1 MISLIIP
8 EPVGSQSARRRRQRI
23 IHDDR
28 PAINLCAQ
36 ARTTNALESARTY
49 SGSGNLQEKME
60 LLHGYYLEDLKVGMS
75 ASYGR
80 TVTETDIANFAG
92 VSGDTNPLH
101 LNAEF
106 AANTRFKQR
115 IAHGMLSA
123 AYISTLIGTRLPGP
137 GCLYISQMLRFT
149 APVRI
154 GDTVIATATVTD
166 IDTARRRVKLSTVC
180 RVGDTV
186 VVDGE
191 AETLLES
198 RAIKHA

>member
-1 MISLIIP
+1 MHPSL
-8 EPVGSQSARRRRQRI
+8 Q
-23 IHDDR
+23 
-28 PAINLCAQ
+28 
-36 ARTTNALESARTY
+36 
-49 SGSGNLQEKME
+49 
-60 LLHGYYLEDLKVGMS
+60 LLHGYYLEDLKTGMS
-75 ASYGR
+75 TSYGR

-106 AANTRFKQR
+106 AATTRFKQR

-137 GCLYISQMLRFT
+137 GCLYISQSLRFV

-180 RVGDTV
+180 RVGETV

-191 AETLLES
+191 AETLVET
-198 RAIKHA
+198 RAKHGT

>member
-1 MISLIIP
+1 LHPSL
-8 EPVGSQSARRRRQRI
+8 Q
-23 IHDDR
+23 
-28 PAINLCAQ
+28 
-36 ARTTNALESARTY
+36 
-49 SGSGNLQEKME
+49 
-60 LLHGYYLEDLKVGMS
+60 LLHGYYLEDLKTGMS
-75 ASYGR
+75 TSYGR

-106 AANTRFKQR
+106 AATTRFKQR

-137 GCLYISQMLRFT
+137 GCLYISQSLRFV

-191 AETLLES
+191 AETLVET
-198 RAIKHA
+198 RAKHGT

>member
-1 MISLIIP
+1 MP
-8 EPVGSQSARRRRQRI
+8 DTM
-23 IHDDR
+23 H
-28 PAINLCAQ
+28 
-36 ARTTNALESARTY
+36 
-49 SGSGNLQEKME
+49 
-60 LLHGYYLEDLKVGMS
+60 LLHGYFIEDLKVGMTT
-75 ASYGR
+75 SYGR

-106 AANTRFKQR
+106 AAATRFKQR

-137 GCLYISQMLRFT
+137 GCLYISQTLHFL

-154 GDTVIATATVTD
+154 GDTVIATATITEVN
-166 IDTARRRVKLSTVC
+166 AAHRRVKLSTVC
-180 RVGDTV
+180 KVGDIV

-191 AETLLES
+191 AETLVPS
-198 RAIKHA
+198 RAKPGV

>member
-1 MISLIIP
+1 
-8 EPVGSQSARRRRQRI
+8 
-23 IHDDR
+23 
-28 PAINLCAQ
+28 
-36 ARTTNALESARTY
+36 
-49 SGSGNLQEKME
+49 ME

-75 ASYGR
+75 TSYGR

-106 AANTRFKQR
+106 AASTRFKQR

-137 GCLYISQMLRFT
+137 GCLYISQTLRFT

-186 VVDGE
+186 VVEGE
-191 AETLLES
+191 AETLLET
-198 RAIKHA
+198 RAKHA

>member
-1 MISLIIP
+1 MHPSL
-8 EPVGSQSARRRRQRI
+8 Q
-23 IHDDR
+23 
-28 PAINLCAQ
+28 
-36 ARTTNALESARTY
+36 
-49 SGSGNLQEKME
+49 
-60 LLHGYYLEDLKVGMS
+60 LLHGYYLEDLKTGMS
-75 ASYGR
+75 TSYGR

-106 AANTRFKQR
+106 AATTRFKQR

-137 GCLYISQMLRFT
+137 GCLYISQSLRFV

-166 IDTARRRVKLSTVC
+166 IDTARRRVKLSTIC

-191 AETLLES
+191 AETLVET
-198 RAIKHA
+198 RAKHGT

>member
-1 MISLIIP
+1 
-8 EPVGSQSARRRRQRI
+8 
-23 IHDDR
+23 
-28 PAINLCAQ
+28 
-36 ARTTNALESARTY
+36 
-49 SGSGNLQEKME
+49 ME
-60 LLHGYYLEDLKVGMS
+60 LCHGYYLEDLKVGMS
-75 ASYGR
+75 TSYGR

-137 GCLYISQMLRFT
+137 GCLYISQTLRFT

-180 RVGDTV
+180 RVGDIV

-198 RAIKHA
+198 REKRA

>member
-1 MISLIIP
+1 MISLIIL
-8 EPVGSQSARRRRQRI
+8 EPAGSRSAQRRREGI
-23 IHDDR
+23 IHDDG
-28 PAINLCAQ
+28 PAINFCGQTQTA
-36 ARTTNALESARTY
+36 NALESART
-49 SGSGNLQEKME
+49 SRRSAILQEKME

-75 ASYGR
+75 TSYGR

-137 GCLYISQMLRFT
+137 GCLYISQTLRFT

-166 IDTARRRVKLSTVC
+166 IDTTRRRVKLSTVC

-198 RAIKHA
+198 RAKHA

>member
-1 MISLIIP
+1 MP
-8 EPVGSQSARRRRQRI
+8 DTM
-23 IHDDR
+23 H
-28 PAINLCAQ
+28 
-36 ARTTNALESARTY
+36 
-49 SGSGNLQEKME
+49 
-60 LLHGYYLEDLKVGMS
+60 LLHGYFIEDLKEGMS
-75 ASYGR
+75 TSYGR

-106 AANTRFKQR
+106 AATTRFKQR

-137 GCLYISQMLRFT
+137 GCLYISQTLHFL

-154 GDTVIATATVTD
+154 GDTVVATATITEVN
-166 IDTARRRVKLSTVC
+166 AAHRRVKLSTVC
-180 RVGDTV
+180 KVGDIV

-191 AETLLES
+191 AETLVPS
-198 RAIKHA
+198 RVKPGV

>member
-1 MISLIIP
+1 LHPSL
-8 EPVGSQSARRRRQRI
+8 Q
-23 IHDDR
+23 
-28 PAINLCAQ
+28 
-36 ARTTNALESARTY
+36 
-49 SGSGNLQEKME
+49 
-60 LLHGYYLEDLKVGMS
+60 LLHGYYLEDLKPGMS
-75 ASYGR
+75 TSYGR
-80 TVTETDIANFAG
+80 TVTETDIANFSG

-106 AANTRFKQR
+106 AATTRFKQR

-137 GCLYISQMLRFT
+137 GCLYISQSLRFV

-191 AETLLES
+191 AETLVET
-198 RAIKHA
+198 RARHAS

>member
-1 MISLIIP
+1 
-8 EPVGSQSARRRRQRI
+8 
-23 IHDDR
+23 
-28 PAINLCAQ
+28 
-36 ARTTNALESARTY
+36 
-49 SGSGNLQEKME
+49 ME
-60 LLHGYYLEDLKVGMS
+60 LLHGYYLEDLKTGMS

-106 AANTRFKQR
+106 AMSTRFKER

-137 GCLYISQMLRFT
+137 GCLYISQTLKFL

-154 GDTVIATATVTD
+154 GDTVIATATVTG
-166 IDTARRRVKLSTVC
+166 IDAARRRVKLSTVC

-191 AETLLES
+191 AETLLET
-198 RAIKHA
+198 RAKPAA

>member
-1 MISLIIP
+1 LHPSL
-8 EPVGSQSARRRRQRI
+8 Q
-23 IHDDR
+23 
-28 PAINLCAQ
+28 
-36 ARTTNALESARTY
+36 
-49 SGSGNLQEKME
+49 
-60 LLHGYYLEDLKVGMS
+60 LLHGYYLEDLKTGMS
-75 ASYGR
+75 TSYGR

-106 AANTRFKQR
+106 AATTRFKQR

-137 GCLYISQMLRFT
+137 GCLYISQSLRFV

-166 IDTARRRVKLSTVC
+166 IDTARRRVKLSTIC

-191 AETLLES
+191 AETLVET
-198 RAIKHA
+198 RAKHGT

>member
-1 MISLIIP
+1 MP
-8 EPVGSQSARRRRQRI
+8 DTMQ
-23 IHDDR
+23 
-28 PAINLCAQ
+28 
-36 ARTTNALESARTY
+36 
-49 SGSGNLQEKME
+49 
-60 LLHGYYLEDLKVGMS
+60 LLHGYFIEDLKVGMS
-75 ASYGR
+75 TSYGR

-106 AANTRFKQR
+106 AATTRFKQR

-137 GCLYISQMLRFT
+137 GCLYISQTLHFL

-154 GDTVIATATVTD
+154 GDTVVATATITEVN
-166 IDTARRRVKLSTVC
+166 AAHRRVKLSTVC
-180 RVGDTV
+180 KVGDIV

-191 AETLLES
+191 AETLVPS
-198 RAIKHA
+198 RAKPGV

>member
-1 MISLIIP
+1 MHPSL
-8 EPVGSQSARRRRQRI
+8 Q
-23 IHDDR
+23 
-28 PAINLCAQ
+28 
-36 ARTTNALESARTY
+36 
-49 SGSGNLQEKME
+49 
-60 LLHGYYLEDLKVGMS
+60 LLHGYYIEDLKPGMS
-75 ASYGR
+75 TSYGR

-106 AANTRFKQR
+106 AATTRFKQR

-123 AYISTLIGTRLPGP
+123 AYISTLIGNRLPGP
-137 GCLYISQMLRFT
+137 GCLYISQSLRFV

-154 GDTVIATATVTD
+154 GDTVIATATITD

-191 AETLLES
+191 AETLVET
-198 RAIKHA
+198 RAKHGA

>member
-1 MISLIIP
+1 
-8 EPVGSQSARRRRQRI
+8 
-23 IHDDR
+23 
-28 PAINLCAQ
+28 
-36 ARTTNALESARTY
+36 
-49 SGSGNLQEKME
+49 ME

-75 ASYGR
+75 TSYGR

-137 GCLYISQMLRFT
+137 GCLYISQTLRFT

-180 RVGDTV
+180 RVGDIV

-198 RAIKHA
+198 REKRA

>member
-1 MISLIIP
+1 
-8 EPVGSQSARRRRQRI
+8 
-23 IHDDR
+23 
-28 PAINLCAQ
+28 
-36 ARTTNALESARTY
+36 
-49 SGSGNLQEKME
+49 ME

>member
-1 MISLIIP
+1 
-8 EPVGSQSARRRRQRI
+8 
-23 IHDDR
+23 
-28 PAINLCAQ
+28 
-36 ARTTNALESARTY
+36 
-49 SGSGNLQEKME
+49 ME

-75 ASYGR
+75 TSYGR

-106 AANTRFKQR
+106 AATTRFKQR

-137 GCLYISQMLRFT
+137 GCLYISQSLRFT

-154 GDTVIATATVTD
+154 GDTVIATATVID
-166 IDTARRRVKLSTVC
+166 IDAARRRVKLSTVC

-186 VVDGE
+186 VVEGE
-191 AETLLES
+191 AETLLET
-198 RAIKHA
+198 RAKHA

>member
-1 MISLIIP
+1 MHPSL
-8 EPVGSQSARRRRQRI
+8 Q
-23 IHDDR
+23 
-28 PAINLCAQ
+28 
-36 ARTTNALESARTY
+36 
-49 SGSGNLQEKME
+49 
-60 LLHGYYLEDLKVGMS
+60 LLHGYYLEDLKTGMS
-75 ASYGR
+75 TSYGR

-106 AANTRFKQR
+106 AATTRFKQR

-137 GCLYISQMLRFT
+137 GCLYISQSLRFV

-191 AETLLES
+191 AETLVET
-198 RAIKHA
+198 RAKHGT

>member
-1 MISLIIP
+1 
-8 EPVGSQSARRRRQRI
+8 
-23 IHDDR
+23 
-28 PAINLCAQ
+28 
-36 ARTTNALESARTY
+36 
-49 SGSGNLQEKME
+49 ME
-60 LLHGYYLEDLKVGMS
+60 LLHGYYLEDLKLGMS
-75 ASYGR
+75 TSYGR

-137 GCLYISQMLRFT
+137 GCLYISQTLRFT

-198 RAIKHA
+198 RAKPV

>member
-1 MISLIIP
+1 LIGS
-8 EPVGSQSARRRRQRI
+8 EPSERRAGACRGRGI
-23 IHDDR
+23 IHDVS
-28 PAINLCAQ
+28 PAINN
-36 ARTTNALESARTY
+36 RRGENAAKIGAHSTADAAAKEI
-49 SGSGNLQEKME
+49 NLQDKLE
-60 LLHGYYLEDLKVGMS
+60 LLHGYYLEDLKTGMS

-106 AANTRFKQR
+106 AMSTRFKER

-137 GCLYISQMLRFT
+137 GCLYISQTLKFL

-154 GDTVIATATVTD
+154 GDTVIATATVTS
-166 IDTARRRVKLSTVC
+166 IDPVKRRVKLSTVC

-191 AETLLES
+191 AETLLETRTKPS
-198 RAIKHA
+198 S

>member
-1 MISLIIP
+1 MP
-8 EPVGSQSARRRRQRI
+8 DTMQ
-23 IHDDR
+23 
-28 PAINLCAQ
+28 
-36 ARTTNALESARTY
+36 
-49 SGSGNLQEKME
+49 
-60 LLHGYYLEDLKVGMS
+60 LLHGYFIEDLKEGMS
-75 ASYGR
+75 TSYGR

-106 AANTRFKQR
+106 AATTRFKQR

-137 GCLYISQMLRFT
+137 GCLYISQTLKFL

-154 GDTVIATATVTD
+154 GDTVVATATITEVN
-166 IDTARRRVKLSTVC
+166 AAHRRVKLSTVC
-180 RVGDTV
+180 KVGDIV

-191 AETLLES
+191 AETLVPS
-198 RAIKHA
+198 RVKPGV

>member
-1 MISLIIP
+1 M
-8 EPVGSQSARRRRQRI
+8 
-23 IHDDR
+23 
-28 PAINLCAQ
+28 
-36 ARTTNALESARTY
+36 
-49 SGSGNLQEKME
+49 LQDKMQ

-75 ASYGR
+75 TSYGR

-106 AANTRFKQR
+106 AATTRFKQR

-137 GCLYISQMLRFT
+137 GCLYISQTLRFV

-154 GDTVIATATVTD
+154 GDTVIATATVTE

-180 RVGDTV
+180 RVGDIV
-186 VVDGE
+186 VVEGE
-191 AETLLES
+191 AETLLET
-198 RAIKHA
+198 RAKHSA

>member
-1 MISLIIP
+1 MAPS
-8 EPVGSQSARRRRQRI
+8 
-23 IHDDR
+23 
-28 PAINLCAQ
+28 
-36 ARTTNALESARTY
+36 
-49 SGSGNLQEKME
+49 ME
-60 LLHGYYLEDLKVGMS
+60 LLHGYYIEDLALGMS
-75 ASYGR
+75 TSYGR

-106 AANTRFKQR
+106 AATTRFKQR

-123 AYISTLIGTRLPGP
+123 AYISTLIGNRLPGP
-137 GCLYISQMLRFT
+137 GCLYIAQTLRFV

-166 IDTARRRVKLSTVC
+166 IDTARRRVKLSTIC

-191 AETLLES
+191 AETLVET
-198 RAIKHA
+198 RAKHHAS

>member
-1 MISLIIP
+1 
-8 EPVGSQSARRRRQRI
+8 
-23 IHDDR
+23 
-28 PAINLCAQ
+28 
-36 ARTTNALESARTY
+36 
-49 SGSGNLQEKME
+49 ME

-75 ASYGR
+75 TSYGR

-137 GCLYISQMLRFT
+137 GCLYISQTLRFT

-166 IDTARRRVKLSTVC
+166 IDTTRRRVKLSTVC

-198 RAIKHA
+198 RAKHA

>member
-1 MISLIIP
+1 M
-8 EPVGSQSARRRRQRI
+8 Q
-23 IHDDR
+23 
-28 PAINLCAQ
+28 
-36 ARTTNALESARTY
+36 
-49 SGSGNLQEKME
+49 
-60 LLHGYYLEDLKVGMS
+60 LLHGYFIEDLKVGMS
-75 ASYGR
+75 TSYGR

-106 AANTRFKQR
+106 AATTRFKQR

-137 GCLYISQMLRFT
+137 GCLYISQTLHFL

-154 GDTVIATATVTD
+154 GDTVVATATITEVN
-166 IDTARRRVKLSTVC
+166 AAHRRVKLSTVC
-180 RVGDTV
+180 KVGDIV

-191 AETLLES
+191 AETLVPS
-198 RAIKHA
+198 RAKPGV